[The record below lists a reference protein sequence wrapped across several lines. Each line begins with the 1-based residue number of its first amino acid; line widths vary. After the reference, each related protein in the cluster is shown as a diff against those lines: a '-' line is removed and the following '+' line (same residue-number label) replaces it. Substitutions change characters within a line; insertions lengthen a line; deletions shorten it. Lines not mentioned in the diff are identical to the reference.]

1 MKYEFYTADVFTD
14 RAFGGNPLAVFP
26 RAEGLSGEVMQK
38 IAREFNLSET
48 VFVLPP
54 EKKEHTRRLRIFT
67 PQRELIFA
75 GHPTVGT
82 AFVLAA
88 SGDID
93 LGAGGRTHIVF
104 EEGVGPIPVEIRSQG
119 GKPTFCTLTTA
130 VLPEVGPAPPPS
142 EMLAAML
149 SVDPQEI
156 KEDAD
161 DEPQAISCGLPFLF
175 IPLRRL
181 DAVRRARLNWEWWEQ
196 CLASFWSPHPYVFS
210 YETENDDAQ
219 IHARMF
225 GAAVGIEEDPATGS
239 AASALAGYLGL
250 RDPMRDGTLRWTI
263 EQGIE
268 MGRPSRIELECDKE
282 AGKIVAVRVGGGAVM
297 MSKGEMDIPG

>member
-1 MKYEFYTADVFTD
+1 MKYEFYTTDVFTD

-38 IAREFNLSET
+38 IACEFNLSET
-48 VFVLPP
+48 TFVLPP
-54 EKKEHTRRLRIFT
+54 EKKEHTRKLRIFT

-82 AFVLAA
+82 AFVLARI
-88 SGDID
+88 GEIP
-93 LGAGGRTHIVF
+93 LAGERTNIVF
-104 EEGVGPIPVEIRSQG
+104 EEGVGPIPVEIRAQG
-119 GKPTFCTLTTA
+119 GEPEFCTLTTA

-142 EMLAAML
+142 ETLAAML

-156 KEDAD
+156 KDDAD
-161 DEPQAISCGLPFLF
+161 DEPQAISCGVPFLF
-175 IPLRRL
+175 IPLQSL
-181 DAVRRARLNWEWWEQ
+181 DAVRRSRLNWEWWQQ

-210 YETENDDAQ
+210 YETEHPDTH

-225 GAAVGIEEDPATGS
+225 GAAVGIEEDPATGA

-250 RDPMRDGTLRWTI
+250 RDKTRDGTLRWTI

-268 MGRPSRIELECDKE
+268 MGRPSRIELACDKK
-282 AGKIVAVRVGGGAVM
+282 AGKIAAVRVGGCSVM
-297 MSKGEMDIPG
+297 MSEGRMEIPG